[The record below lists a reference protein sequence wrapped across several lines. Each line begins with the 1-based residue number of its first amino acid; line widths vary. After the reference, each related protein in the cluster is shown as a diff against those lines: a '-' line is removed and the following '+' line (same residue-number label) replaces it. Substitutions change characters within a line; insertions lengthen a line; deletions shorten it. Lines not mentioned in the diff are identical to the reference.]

1 MLLRDVSGAF
11 RPHQLACLMGASG
24 AGKTTLMDCLAGR
37 KTSKPTLVFMPKCDP
52 RVYPTCFNCV
62 MCFCALVDVSDCSS
76 ITCMGCLAGKTKGE
90 MACYAVL
97 CCAVLCCAVLCC
109 AVLIA

>member
-37 KTSKPTLVFMPKCDP
+37 KTSKKKKKRKLFAFQQLYREPP
-52 RVYPTCFNCV
+52 N
-62 MCFCALVDVSDCSS
+62 
-76 ITCMGCLAGKTKGE
+76 
-90 MACYAVL
+90 AV
-97 CCAVLCCAVLCC
+97 ARS
-109 AVLIA
+109 